1 MSESVQEPRA
11 IDLLHLAAR
20 VAIGV
25 VKRKGLLA
33 LGLLLSAAFALV
45 CAPRFPRTYQS
56 DATLQLRKSL
66 VTATSENAGLEP
78 AETDGK
84 ITEDY
89 REVQTELLQSELLH
103 SRVAERLLEAGWP
116 TPESWRET
124 LSRSLSELRRDVPE
138 PSAAQ
143 RLAALTRTI
152 GESTQ
157 VARPLKSPIVV
168 IRFRHEDPER
178 AQQALAVM
186 IEEYEACL
194 GGLYDVSAPLRA
206 AREQVELAE
215 VEHETALA
223 AFEAFQRENSLFDPE
238 QALESTSAEL
248 VELGKL
254 LAQRRAEHEAA
265 SERLASMEGSLGQM
279 EPFFD
284 SEPARVENKNR
295 ATLLNLLEVARRRL
309 IESPFAEG
317 TPEHAL
323 LSEPVVQL
331 EGELANEPAFVVAE
345 NPRSPNTGY
354 LHFQTLLGDAR
365 AAVPAAQAALA
376 AVEARAKELRGEQD
390 RIGTLRAEFERRSD
404 GVALS
409 RRRLD
414 DAREQEHRIARVQ
427 TMSAA
432 EQLWSVRVI
441 ESPTVPTRPSSL
453 GWKVTVL
460 LLFAAGAVLALG
472 AVAVLGWRDP
482 VVSSTLDL
490 RACLGEGPLL
500 AMPDVRRRREL
511 REILRRVGSSE
522 AAVVP
527 PVTDEL
533 LLYRSLGA
541 AARFL
546 ESRLDELVRSLLA
559 DRAQSGRGLAFAV
572 CGVHAGAGASTIAA
586 NLALRLARRG
596 DGPVLLVR
604 RSPRASGNV
613 GATRALPGVDGLELG
628 IGAALELESLLASH
642 AYVVIDGEPA
652 LDSDVDLALYRNV
665 DACLLVAR
673 CDVTHKTVLA
683 EAARTLLGVVG
694 GRVGVV
700 LNGLRYHLPPGLN
713 LA

>member
-1 MSESVQEPRA
+1 MSGAEQENQA
-11 IDLLHLAAR
+11 IDLRHLAAR
-20 VAIGV
+20 VAIGI

-33 LGLLLSAAFALV
+33 LGLLASAALALLA
-45 CAPRFPRTYQS
+45 APHVPRSYQS
-56 DATLQLRKSL
+56 EATLQLRKSL
-66 VTATSENAGLEP
+66 ATATSENAGLEP

-103 SRVAERLLEAGWP
+103 ARVARRLLDSGWAA
-116 TPESWRET
+116 PEGWRES

-138 PSAAQ
+138 PSPAQ
-143 RLAALTRTI
+143 RLAALTRSVT
-152 GESTQ
+152 ESTS
-157 VARPLKSPIVV
+157 VARPLKSPIVA

-178 AQQALAVM
+178 ARQALAFL

-194 GGLYDVSAPLRA
+194 SGLYDVSAPLQA
-206 AREQVELAE
+206 ARSRAGLEAT
-215 VEHETALA
+215 EHETALA
-223 AFEAFQRENSLFDPE
+223 SFEAFQREHSLFDPA
-238 QALESTSAEL
+238 QALESSSAEL

-265 SERLASMEGSLGQM
+265 SERLASMEGSLVAM

-331 EGELANEPAFVVAE
+331 EEELAGEPAFVVAE
-345 NPRSPNTGY
+345 NPRSPNSGY
-354 LHFQTLLGDAR
+354 LHFQTLLEDAR

-376 AVEARAKELRGEQD
+376 AVEARAVELRSEQE
-390 RIGTLRAEFERRSD
+390 RIGTLRAEFERQSD
-404 GVALS
+404 ALALA

-427 TMSAA
+427 AMSAA

-441 ESPTVPTRPSSL
+441 EAPTVPTRPSSL
-453 GWKVTVL
+453 GWKISVL
-460 LLFAAGAVLALG
+460 LLFAVGAVLALFG
-472 AVAVLGWRDP
+472 VAVLGWRDP

-559 DRAQSGRGLAFAV
+559 DRARSGRGLAFAV

-596 DGPVLLVR
+596 DGSVLLVR
-604 RSPRASGNV
+604 RSSRAAGSAS
-613 GATRALPGVDGLELG
+613 ATRALPGVDGLEHG
-628 IGAALELESLLASH
+628 PGAPLELESLLSSH

-652 LDSDVDLALYRNV
+652 LDSDFDLALYRDV

-673 CDVTHKTVLA
+673 CDVTHKAVLA